1 MLLITACCSDW
12 CAIQQAKRR
21 YQETVQEKNGIQADI
36 NELTQKYQQKSL

>member
-1 MLLITACCSDW
+1 MPRNW
-12 CAIQQAKRR
+12 CYVPQAKRR